1 MYRSNTQLPRVQPE
15 YEPFIT
21 RHHIYGLVF
30 LFVVFGALIFVIY
43 DWQYGKQPA
52 ITNPD
57 SRIGGGN
64 GQFCIDVIQTAKN
77 DKTGEIRDFSTPCD
91 VPSGWTKIG
100 PVTYD
105 NTDDWRTYTNDR
117 FNLSFKY
124 PAEFKLVRDNTFS
137 ESDHFSHILE
147 LRNNSVEEKPLFK
160 LEINRKNEQKY
171 YPDKVYVLMESLNK
185 GFDVVERSLTE
196 YPESKDGKTVIEPE
210 PVASINGNE
219 YEFRFEYQEGGQN
232 YEELFVKILSTFDTI
247 K

>member
-21 RHHIYGLVF
+21 RHHIYGLIF

-43 DWQYGKQPA
+43 DWQYGKQSA
-52 ITNPD
+52 SNPD
-57 SRIGGGN
+57 LRIGGGN
-64 GQFCIDVIQTAKN
+64 GQVCVQMMQSAKN
-77 DKTGEIRDFSTPCD
+77 NRTGEIREFATPCD
-91 VPSGWTKIG
+91 VPEGWTRIG

-105 NTDDWRTYTNDR
+105 NTDEWRDYTNDR

-124 PAEFKLVRDNTFS
+124 PAEFKLVRDNTIA
-137 ESDHFSHILE
+137 ESDHFSHIVE
-147 LRNNSVEEKPLFK
+147 LRNDSAEEKPLFK
-160 LEINRKNEQKY
+160 LEINRRNEQKF
-171 YPDKVYVLMESLNK
+171 YPDKVYVLMESLDN
-185 GFDVVERSLTE
+185 GLEVVEKSITSQ
-196 YPESKDGKTVIEPE
+196 PESNDGKMVIEPE
-210 PVASINGNE
+210 PIASINGNE